1 MVEPPT
7 LNRQVRGS
15 SPRRPTALPLWSS
28 GYDSGVRSRERR
40 FDSCRGHRSSQCA
53 NLSLRSHLPGGD
65 YGAGGSHTVIPT
77 GDDEG
82 WLCCFTVCDVDPV
95 YEGLH
100 DAAEDFDAAGAG
112 CGLDVVAQG
121 LQVRCVGHLGHGGLV
136 DEECELVAPGALL
149 GAVGGE
155 LPHPG

>member
-65 YGAGGSHTVIPT
+65 YGAGGSHIVIT
-77 GDDEG
+77 SE
-82 WLCCFTVCDVDPV
+82 
-95 YEGLH
+95 
-100 DAAEDFDAAGAG
+100 AAAGLFV
-112 CGLDVVAQG
+112 C
-121 LQVRCVGHLGHGGLV
+121 CTYFSGGLV
-136 DEECELVAPGALL
+136 TMSET
-149 GAVGGE
+149 
-155 LPHPG
+155 